1 MNVIT
6 HQLLQQ
12 VKNALILSVF
22 ITCIVLLTVGW
33 KNMDQTG
40 LDGALVRPRTY
51 VYTSLEPSPRGW
63 ERDYIYTKDSQSFSL
78 ASSPEPTCTRKSTST
93 AVQPQQ
99 TPTASK
105 SQDLLVSNQGTPS
118 CNNPNATVLGRP
130 LDRCAA
136 SEAVKL
142 AEEEDIYV
150 SVKTTARNHKG
161 RILPDLLTWFQT
173 LNPQRVTPKMMYFCL
188 FFSML

>member
-1 MNVIT
+1 MKVTT

-12 VKNALILSVF
+12 VKNALVISVF
-22 ITCIVLLTVGW
+22 ITCIVLMTVGW

-40 LDGALVRPRTY
+40 DGAFVRPRT
-51 VYTSLEPSPRGW
+51 
-63 ERDYIYTKDSQSFSL
+63 YIYTKDSKSFSL
-78 ASSPEPTCTRKSTST
+78 APSPEPTNTRT

-105 SQDLLVSNQGTPS
+105 SQDLLVSNQGTS

-150 SVKTTARNHKG
+150 SIKTTARNHES

-173 LNPQRVTPKMMYFCL
+173 LNPQRVTPTNDVFCL
-188 FFSML
+188 FFSRS